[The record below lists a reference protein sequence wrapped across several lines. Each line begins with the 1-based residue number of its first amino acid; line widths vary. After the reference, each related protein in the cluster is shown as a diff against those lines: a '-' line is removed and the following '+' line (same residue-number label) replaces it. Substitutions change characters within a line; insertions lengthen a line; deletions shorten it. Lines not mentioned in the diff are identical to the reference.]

1 MIVLGPLLVFA
12 AVALLCWLMFTLA
25 VFALPLF
32 AGVSLGIWAYHSGAG
47 ALGGVIV
54 GAFAGGMT
62 FGVGRIAMAVLPS
75 TWLRLLIV
83 LLFVAPA
90 AVAGYSATHGIVQM
104 TMPSAAWQMFFSAIG
119 AIAVAAT
126 AFIRF
131 TGLATPGQVEQGSAR
146 G

>member
-1 MIVLGPLLVFA
+1 MIVLGPLLAFA

-32 AGVSLGIWAYHSGAG
+32 AGVNLGIWAYHSGAG

-62 FGVGRIAMAVLPS
+62 FGVGRIAMTVLPS
-75 TWLRLLIV
+75 TWLRLMIV

-90 AVAGYSATHGIVQM
+90 AVAGYSATHGIAQM
-104 TMPSAAWQMFFSAIG
+104 TMPSAAWQIFFSVIG
-119 AIAVAAT
+119 AIAVAAA
-126 AFIRF
+126 AFLRF
-131 TGLATPGQVEQGSAR
+131 SGLAIPGPLGQGFTR